1 MGQIKITVRQKEIL
15 RRICSEYKY
24 VTISSIAEK
33 LNISSRTVLRELGD
47 IDAWLL
53 GYACSLE
60 KKAGIGIRLKGSLEA
75 RKDILEDLEEGK
87 EVKSY
92 SPKERQIMIL
102 GELLQNNEPVKLF
115 MFTKMLNVT
124 EGTVSHDLDKV
135 EEWLKDYSL
144 RLVRKPGLGIYIEGQ
159 EYEIRKAIANLIYE
173 NINEAQLLDLIREN
187 LSTEVNTRE
196 RLLNLIEKDTI
207 RKLESLIFE
216 HEEALGYRLT
226 DNAYIGL
233 LVHLALA
240 IQRIKKNEKISMDKT
255 YLKELKGYGEFGIA
269 ANLAEKISKVFNIE
283 IPEQET
289 GYITMHLRGSKGFEN
304 KKENTVLEGLAKEM
318 LKVAEVETGSFLE
331 YDEQSLTGLIN
342 HLGPTINRL
351 KMNMDIRN
359 PLLEEIKE
367 HYSDLFMLAAKCVVP
382 IENYIGIKLPDSEI
396 AYIAMHLGAALERK
410 PSGRKKVFK
419 TVVSCTTG
427 MGTSALLATRIEKEY
442 DNIQVVDIIS
452 SLHVKENRLIDKGV
466 DFIISTV
473 PIEAVLLPVVV
484 VNPLLFEKDKE
495 KVEALIKQ
503 LKRKPETYEKPEGNT
518 TDLKEK
524 LSRLNIYT
532 EGILQVLNNFF
543 LYNYESF
550 KTMEEV
556 IEEVGSKLS
565 IDKEGAL
572 QIQKDLK
579 AREEKGSTVMSS
591 FNSALLHCKTSGI
604 KEIYF
609 GAMRINNG
617 LYSLNGED
625 EKEQIKLAI
634 VMLAPEHSHKQHIE
648 ILSFLSTKLIEA
660 PEFLVSLK
668 EGSEK
673 DVYKKLNNYLE
684 EFYKMNIS

>member
-1 MGQIKITVRQKEIL
+1 MGQIKITARQKEIL
-15 RRICSEYKY
+15 IRICSEYKY

-33 LNISSRTVLRELGD
+33 LSISSRTVLRELRD
-47 IDAWLL
+47 IDKWLES
-53 GYACSLE
+53 YCCSLE

-75 RKDILEDLEEGK
+75 RKNILGNLEEGK

-115 MFTKMLNVT
+115 IFTKMLNVT

-144 RLVRKPGLGIYIEGQ
+144 KLVRKPGLGIYIEGQ

-216 HEEALGYRLT
+216 HEEALDYRLT

-240 IQRIKKNEKISMDKT
+240 IQRIKKDEKISMDKT
-255 YLKELKGYGEFGIA
+255 YLKELKGYGEFEIA

-289 GYITMHLRGSKGFEN
+289 GYITMHLRGSKGFES
-304 KKENTVLEGLAKEM
+304 KRENTVLEELAKEM

-331 YDEQSLTGLIN
+331 YDKQSLTGLIN

-367 HYSDLFMLAAKCVVP
+367 HYSELFMLAAKCVVP
-382 IENYIGIKLPDSEI
+382 IENYIGMKLPDSEI

-419 TVVSCTTG
+419 AAVSCTTG

-452 SLHVKENRLIDKGV
+452 SLRVKESRLIEKGV

-473 PIEAVLLPVVV
+473 PLEAVLLPVVV
-484 VNPLLFEKDKE
+484 VNPLLFDKDKD
-495 KVEALIKQ
+495 KLEALIKQ
-503 LKRKPETYEKPEGNT
+503 LKNKPAANVNT
-518 TDLKEK
+518 QSRTIDLKEK
-524 LSRLNIYT
+524 LSRLNIYA

-543 LYNYESF
+543 LYDYAGFN
-550 KTMEEV
+550 TMEEA
-556 IEEVGSKLS
+556 IEEISSKLS
-565 IDKEGAL
+565 TDKDSTL
-572 QIQKDLK
+572 QIKRDLI
-579 AREEKGSTVMSS
+579 AREEKGSTVLSG
-591 FNSALLHCKTSGI
+591 FGAALLHCKTLGVS
-604 KEIYF
+604 KLYF
-609 GAMRINNG
+609 GAVRINKG
-617 LYSLNGED
+617 LYSLNAD
-625 EKEQIKLAI
+625 SEKEQIKLAI
-634 VMLAPEHSHKQHIE
+634 IMLAPDNCPKQHIE
-648 ILSFLSTKLIEA
+648 ILSLISSKLIEA
-660 PEFLVSLK
+660 PEFLVSLQD
-668 EGSEK
+668 GSEK
-673 DVYKKLNNYLE
+673 EVYKKLNNYLE
-684 EFYKMNIS
+684 EFYNMNIN